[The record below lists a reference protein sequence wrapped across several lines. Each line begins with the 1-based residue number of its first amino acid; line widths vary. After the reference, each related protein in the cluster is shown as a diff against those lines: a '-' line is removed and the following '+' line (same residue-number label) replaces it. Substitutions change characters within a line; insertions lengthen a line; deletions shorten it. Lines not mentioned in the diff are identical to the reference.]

1 MKKNFA
7 LIVVLILS
15 VFLMNFVAAQE
26 VKPDSKTDTK
36 TEAKPEAKAE
46 PKQEVKPETKVAPKQ
61 EAKPEGKPEAKPEKK
76 PEAKPAPAPQA
87 KPEQKSDPRA
97 QGPRIT
103 HRGELKP
110 AIAPQTAPAPAPEA
124 KPQQPAPAAAPAPEA
139 KPQQPAPAP
148 APEAKPQQPAPAA
161 APAPEAKPQQP
172 APAPAAKPA
181 TKQEQKPA
189 AAVTDDDEDDEEDVE
204 EAGEED
210 EDDNCSV
217 LEVESKFNE
226 MVRDAGSGPAF
237 KAFFSKGAI
246 VVGSTII
253 DGQTYAEAAE
263 AGRHISFKPFSV
275 KVSSKCDYGYVVGDW
290 VETRNGK
297 TLWGG
302 QYVNVWTKIKKEW
315 KICIH
320 AKNNLVYGYKAEKRP
335 PVTETNSQFEKRGL
349 FSGDDVTGIEKDLFG
364 ALKRGGWA
372 KAYDAFA
379 DNDIMKIRHNGP
391 MVRGKKQVFLKS
403 VVERG
408 FLEGDI
414 ARTMTAKGRD
424 IAIVW
429 GGAEAKGPQ
438 PYQKGTFLHIWNRDN
453 EGSWKLAVDFLI
465 LGGNEFK
472 KSIL

>member
-1 MKKNFA
+1 MKKNIA

-15 VFLMNFVAAQE
+15 VFLTNSIAAQE
-26 VKPDSKTDTK
+26 VKPDSK

-46 PKQEVKPETKVAPKQ
+46 PKQEVKPETKVEPKQ
-61 EAKPEGKPEAKPEKK
+61 EAKPETKPEAKVESKQETKPETKVAPKQEVKPEAKPEAKAETK
-76 PEAKPAPAPQA
+76 AEAKPSPAPQA

-103 HRGELKP
+103 HRGEPKP
-110 AIAPQTAPAPAPEA
+110 AVAPQ
-124 KPQQPAPAAAPAPEA
+124 AAPA
-139 KPQQPAPAP
+139 
-148 APEAKPQQPAPAA
+148 PAPAA

-172 APAPAAKPA
+172 APAPAAKPE
-181 TKQEQKPA
+181 TKQEPKPA
-189 AAVTDDDEDDEEDVE
+189 ASVEDDDDEDDEEGVE
-204 EAGEED
+204 EAGGEEED

-237 KAFFSKGAI
+237 KAFFSKDAI
-246 VVGSTII
+246 VVASTII

-263 AGRHISFKPFSV
+263 AGRSITFKPFSV

-290 VETRNGK
+290 EETRNGK

-302 QYVNVWTKIKKEW
+302 QYVNVWTKVKKEW

-335 PVTETNSQFEKRGL
+335 PVTETNSQFEKGGL

-403 VVERG
+403 VVESG

-438 PYQKGTFLHIWNRDN
+438 PYQKGTFLHIWSRDN